1 MARYTYIKK
10 EPQWDGFSLLG
21 RGGLSPFLTL
31 DGPGYSALIEG
42 NSLYSKVSL
51 CLWGLL
57 RTMVGFVDMGYTPTQ
72 MSLRYGFH

>member
-31 DGPGYSALIEG
+31 DGPVCSALIEG
-42 NSLYSKVSL
+42 VIPIRVFATLPKPMRLIKSYE
-51 CLWGLL
+51 
-57 RTMVGFVDMGYTPTQ
+57 GF
-72 MSLRYGFH
+72 R